1 MLKYISLA
9 LLVLLSGCSRY
20 EIHAPMCDD
29 ITPKSDPALIRKC
42 RNYNEEE
49 ATKAFN
55 KTKPQRDIKDIDIMY
70 EDEDKK

>member
-1 MLKYISLA
+1 MLKYILIA
-9 LLVLLSGCSRY
+9 VVLVLSGCHRY

-55 KTKPQRDIKDIDIMY
+55 KTKPSRDIDDIDIMY
-70 EDEDKK
+70 GDEK